1 MGACRST
8 TNQPARP
15 DEHARTQPELR
26 AQTLPARASAPA
38 RRGPPDQS
46 ARRGSDGGDP
56 SGEAAARLADEV
68 LHDAVARRSIQL
80 SGLHRKKDPLPKND
94 AVEMDG
100 TVIDALPNSQFTVRL
115 DNGHELLAYT
125 GGRMRRFR
133 IRILLGDRV
142 KVEMSPY
149 DLSRGRVSYRY
160 R

>member
-1 MGACRST
+1 MP
-8 TNQPARP
+8 PALA
-15 DEHARTQPELR
+15 E
-26 AQTLPARASAPA
+26 
-38 RRGPPDQS
+38 RR
-46 ARRGSDGGDP
+46 
-56 SGEAAARLADEV
+56 L
-68 LHDAVARRSIQL
+68 
-80 SGLHRKKDPLPKND
+80 PLPKND

-100 TVIDALPNSQFTVRL
+100 TVIDTLPNSQFTIRL

-149 DLSRGRVSYRY
+149 DLSRGRVSYRH

>member
-1 MGACRST
+1 M
-8 TNQPARP
+8 
-15 DEHARTQPELR
+15 
-26 AQTLPARASAPA
+26 
-38 RRGPPDQS
+38 
-46 ARRGSDGGDP
+46 
-56 SGEAAARLADEV
+56 
-68 LHDAVARRSIQL
+68 
-80 SGLHRKKDPLPKND
+80 PKND

-100 TVIDALPNSQFTVRL
+100 TVIDTLPNSQFTVRL
-115 DNGHELLAYT
+115 DNEHELLAYT

>member
-1 MGACRST
+1 VAIGAGPTRE
-8 TNQPARP
+8 R
-15 DEHARTQPELR
+15 LR
-26 AQTLPARASAPA
+26 AGRVN
-38 RRGPPDQS
+38 D
-46 ARRGSDGGDP
+46 
-56 SGEAAARLADEV
+56 
-68 LHDAVARRSIQL
+68 
-80 SGLHRKKDPLPKND
+80 RKRNHLPKND

>member
-1 MGACRST
+1 MSAWRQWIRLPCVRSSWSW
-8 TNQPARP
+8 
-15 DEHARTQPELR
+15 
-26 AQTLPARASAPA
+26 RASRAKAPLEQCA
-38 RRGPPDQS
+38 REPRKP
-46 ARRGSDGGDP
+46 RRRP
-56 SGEAAARLADEV
+56 
-68 LHDAVARRSIQL
+68 VATRSVPRPLKRRWRRSSPQHLQMHAVRRPLTERRI
-80 SGLHRKKDPLPKND
+80 HLPKND

-100 TVIDALPNSQFTVRL
+100 TIIDALPNSQFTVRL

-149 DLSRGRVSYRY
+149 DLSRRRVSYRY

>member
-1 MGACRST
+1 VL
-8 TNQPARP
+8 N
-15 DEHARTQPELR
+15 
-26 AQTLPARASAPA
+26 
-38 RRGPPDQS
+38 
-46 ARRGSDGGDP
+46 
-56 SGEAAARLADEV
+56 AAV
-68 LHDAVARRSIQL
+68 I
-80 SGLHRKKDPLPKND
+80 GRKKTPIAQSD

-100 TVIDALPNSQFTVRL
+100 TVIDTLPNSQFTIRL

-142 KVEMSPY
+142 KVELSPY

>member
-1 MGACRST
+1 M
-8 TNQPARP
+8 
-15 DEHARTQPELR
+15 
-26 AQTLPARASAPA
+26 
-38 RRGPPDQS
+38 
-46 ARRGSDGGDP
+46 
-56 SGEAAARLADEV
+56 
-68 LHDAVARRSIQL
+68 
-80 SGLHRKKDPLPKND
+80 PKAD

-100 TVIDALPNSQFTVRL
+100 TVVDALPNSQFTVRL
-115 DNGHELLAYT
+115 DNGHQLLAYT

>member
-1 MGACRST
+1 MCM
-8 TNQPARP
+8 
-15 DEHARTQPELR
+15 
-26 AQTLPARASAPA
+26 
-38 RRGPPDQS
+38 
-46 ARRGSDGGDP
+46 
-56 SGEAAARLADEV
+56 
-68 LHDAVARRSIQL
+68 
-80 SGLHRKKDPLPKND
+80 PKGD

-142 KVEMSPY
+142 QVQMSPY

>member
-1 MGACRST
+1 MHAVR
-8 TNQPARP
+8 RP
-15 DEHARTQPELR
+15 LTE
-26 AQTLPARASAPA
+26 
-38 RRGPPDQS
+38 RRI
-46 ARRGSDGGDP
+46 
-56 SGEAAARLADEV
+56 
-68 LHDAVARRSIQL
+68 H
-80 SGLHRKKDPLPKND
+80 LPKND

-100 TVIDALPNSQFTVRL
+100 TIIDALPSSQFTVRL

-142 KVEMSPY
+142 KIEMSPY

>member
-1 MGACRST
+1 MHAVR
-8 TNQPARP
+8 RP
-15 DEHARTQPELR
+15 LTE
-26 AQTLPARASAPA
+26 
-38 RRGPPDQS
+38 RRI
-46 ARRGSDGGDP
+46 
-56 SGEAAARLADEV
+56 
-68 LHDAVARRSIQL
+68 H
-80 SGLHRKKDPLPKND
+80 LPKND

-100 TVIDALPNSQFTVRL
+100 TIIDALPNSQFTVRL

-142 KVEMSPY
+142 KIEMSPY

>member
-1 MGACRST
+1 VLGGNGSSEVRVWSMGGT
-8 TNQPARP
+8 TLGKYPKLGQIVEEFADRAKASPGTGEEFGDDRK
-15 DEHARTQPELR
+15 ELIV
-26 AQTLPARASAPA
+26 
-38 RRGPPDQS
+38 
-46 ARRGSDGGDP
+46 
-56 SGEAAARLADEV
+56 EAE
-68 LHDAVARRSIQL
+68 
-80 SGLHRKKDPLPKND
+80 KNISLFLNHYMY

-142 KVEMSPY
+142 QVQMSPY
-149 DLSRGRVSYRY
+149 DLTRGRVSYRY

>member
-1 MGACRST
+1 MLAVPRRST
-8 TNQPARP
+8 
-15 DEHARTQPELR
+15 E
-26 AQTLPARASAPA
+26 
-38 RRGPPDQS
+38 RRI
-46 ARRGSDGGDP
+46 
-56 SGEAAARLADEV
+56 
-68 LHDAVARRSIQL
+68 H
-80 SGLHRKKDPLPKND
+80 LPKND

-100 TVIDALPNSQFTVRL
+100 TIIDALPNSQFTVRL

-149 DLSRGRVSYRY
+149 DLSRGRVSYCY

>member
-1 MGACRST
+1 MHAVR
-8 TNQPARP
+8 RP
-15 DEHARTQPELR
+15 LTE
-26 AQTLPARASAPA
+26 
-38 RRGPPDQS
+38 RRI
-46 ARRGSDGGDP
+46 
-56 SGEAAARLADEV
+56 
-68 LHDAVARRSIQL
+68 H
-80 SGLHRKKDPLPKND
+80 LPKND

-100 TVIDALPNSQFTVRL
+100 TIIDALPNSQFTVRL